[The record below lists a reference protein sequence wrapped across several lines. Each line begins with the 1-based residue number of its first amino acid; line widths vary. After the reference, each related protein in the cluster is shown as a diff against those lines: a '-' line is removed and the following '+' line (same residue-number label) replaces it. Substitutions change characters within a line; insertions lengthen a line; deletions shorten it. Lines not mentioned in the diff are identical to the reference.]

1 MMRQQRSPEFAED
14 QGRRQYGWPS
24 SISPF
29 IRDVLNQQ
37 NFSYLARDRAIND
50 PFWDSDSNSWL
61 FQKTNSEGNTN
72 GPASIGA
79 PFASVYNGRQ
89 HIGYR
94 DNVGNI

>member
-1 MMRQQRSPEFAED
+1 MIRQQRSPEFAED

-37 NFSYLARDRAIND
+37 NFSYLARDRAIR
-50 PFWDSDSNSWL
+50 DSDSNSWL

-79 PFASVYNGRQ
+79 LFASVYNGRQ
-89 HIGYR
+89 HIGY
-94 DNVGNI
+94 NVGNI